1 METTHTQ
8 ITPTPTRQEV
18 QNTLPSLSTQILTNY
33 PPVISNDHQQNFRS
47 LIGFLFNSD
56 DELVIHRFSIA
67 YPGYL
72 GKGLGKIICN
82 LKKQSPDELRAR
94 LQPKWDHAK
103 LMIDRTHKMIQGSLG

>member
-1 METTHTQ
+1 METIHTQ

-18 QNTLPSLSTQILTNY
+18 QNTLPSLSTQILTSY

-72 GKGLGKIICN
+72 GKNLGKLIRN

-94 LQPKWDHAK
+94 LQPQWDHAK